1 MACRTTLWWVLV
13 LAVLMATSCG
23 SGVAGG
29 ASPVGTPD
37 PSNAADAS
45 TAVPGPTEESA
56 ADFAASVVGR
66 LEQDAFYATD
76 ASFVEPFVASGAHEQ
91 VVGTLD
97 ATVSDVRWAIATLPG
112 PTRRVWFV
120 TAPLTVAVTAFDPN
134 AGTASVVVWMVSV
147 FSREDLGPPETRF
160 SLEQADLTW
169 DAPTGSW
176 RIVRLTSA
184 PGPTAALA
192 ADQIPMTPGELD
204 TALSGHRLIPA
215 TSPRGKR

>member
-1 MACRTTLWWVLV
+1 VV
-13 LAVLMATSCG
+13 AVLLVTSCG

-29 ASPVGTPD
+29 ASPAGAPD
-37 PSNAADAS
+37 PSSGADAS

-56 ADFAASVVGR
+56 AVFAASVVGR

-76 ASFVEPFVASGAHEQ
+76 ASFVEPFVASGAHDH

-97 ATVSDVRWAIATLPG
+97 ARVADVRWAIATLPG

-120 TAPLTVAVTAFDPN
+120 TAPLTVAVTAFDPD
-134 AGTASVVVWMVSV
+134 AGTASVVAWMVSV

-160 SLEQADLTW
+160 TLEQADLTW
-169 DAPTGSW
+169 DGPTRTW
-176 RIVRLTSA
+176 RIVDLTSA
-184 PGPTAALA
+184 PGPAAALA

-204 TALSGHRLIPA
+204 TALSAHRLVPA
-215 TSPRGKR
+215 TPPVGER

>member
-1 MACRTTLWWVLV
+1 
-13 LAVLMATSCG
+13 MATSCG

-37 PSNAADAS
+37 PSSEADAS

-56 ADFAASVVGR
+56 AAFAASVVGR

-76 ASFVEPFVASGAHEQ
+76 SSFVEPFVASGAHDQ

-97 ATVSDVRWAIATLPG
+97 ATVAGVRWAIATLPG

-120 TAPLTVAVTAFDPN
+120 TAPLTVAVTAFDPS
-134 AGTASVVVWMVSV
+134 AGAASVVVWMVSV

-160 SLEQADLTW
+160 TLEHADLTW
-169 DAPTGSW
+169 DNPTGTW
-176 RIVRLTSA
+176 RIVKLTSA

-192 ADQIPMTPGELD
+192 ADQNPMTPGELD
-204 TALSGHRLIPA
+204 AALSGHRLVQA
-215 TSPRGKR
+215 TPLGGKQ